1 METFKSV
8 IKWEEKLL
16 FWNYY
21 FRNFLNLTSSLSL
34 DFFENNLKN
43 DLEKINSS
51 SSLRNVFDT
60 YLKIYE
66 KEDFEI
72 EIEILFAKIA
82 YQEKRK
88 AQGRTILPDWF
99 ARFLRKIYEEKL
111 SKNKDDFKKFLEVFV
126 AYHKYFN
133 PNAK

>member
-1 METFKSV
+1 MFLQSYYNNFSK
-8 IKWEEKLL
+8 EK
-16 FWNYY
+16 FAEN
-21 FRNFLNLTSSLSL
+21 LSL
-34 DFFENNLKN
+34 ERFQSFSDEFN
-43 DLEKINSS
+43 KITSS